1 MIRFINRYNTQK
13 ENNMKKV
20 LLKITTFTMVIVIG
34 ILCLTGC
41 GKHTHSGRTHCE
53 GCGVEYLIETQNLL
67 YAHGYY
73 NDNSGYFLY
82 DFDAENTI
90 AHEYLMNNEIFLI
103 SHIEQDD
110 GSFLTFTL
118 IIDDDF
124 DEIYFWRYAI
134 RNEYMEGYL
143 IASQFNKDCPLS
155 KTRTNCNLVDFTK
168 SLLQIMAYNL
178 LCYFDNF
185 LSKSEHNISIEQFGF
200 TNFY

>member
-1 MIRFINRYNTQK
+1 
-13 ENNMKKV
+13 MKKV

-34 ILCLTGC
+34 ILCLGGC
-41 GKHTHSGRTHCE
+41 TPNTNSGTHTHSGRTLCE
-53 GCGVEYLIETQNLL
+53 ICGVDYLVETHNLL
-67 YAHGYY
+67 YTYGHYD
-73 NDNSGYFLY
+73 DNTARFYY
-82 DFDAENTI
+82 DFNTENWI
-90 AHEYLMNNEIFLI
+90 DIEYLMNNEVSLVWHLKQ
-103 SHIEQDD
+103 SD
-110 GSFLTFTL
+110 GSYNFFTL

-124 DEIYFWRYAI
+124 DGIYFWRYAI
-134 RNEYMEGYL
+134 RDEYMEGYL

-178 LCYFDNF
+178 LCYFDDF